1 MSAAAASLAE
11 PHPMAHQSGAALDDA
26 VVMAA
31 EIVAGHDGA
40 AELMIR
46 LRHAN
51 GAQSAMSLD
60 PETGFNLLRAGG
72 AASLSDLVGKP
83 WLALIK
89 DL

>member
-1 MSAAAASLAE
+1 MSAAAQLAPASV
-11 PHPMAHQSGAALDDA
+11 LDDA
-26 VVMAA
+26 VVEGAQV
-31 EIVAGHDGA
+31 VAGHDGA

-51 GAQSAMSLD
+51 GASSAVTLD
-60 PETGFNLLRAGG
+60 PETGFDLLRAGA
-72 AASLSDLVGKP
+72 AASLADLVGRP

>member
-1 MSAAAASLAE
+1 MSAAI
-11 PHPMAHQSGAALDDA
+11 ALDDA
-26 VVMAA
+26 VVEGV

-40 AELMIR
+40 AELLIR

-51 GAQSAMSLD
+51 GATSAVTLD
-60 PETGFNLLRAGG
+60 PETGFDLLRAGV
-72 AASLSDLVGKP
+72 AASLADLVGKP

>member
-1 MSAAAASLAE
+1 MTAAAAQLA
-11 PHPMAHQSGAALDDA
+11 PAPALDNA
-26 VVMAA
+26 VVAAA

-51 GAQSAMSLD
+51 GATSSITLD
-60 PETGFNLLRAGG
+60 PETGFDLLRAGA
-72 AASLSDLVGKP
+72 AASLADLVGLP

-89 DL
+89 DF

>member
-1 MSAAAASLAE
+1 MTAAAAMVA
-11 PHPMAHQSGAALDDA
+11 PAQALDAA
-26 VVMAA
+26 VVTAA

-40 AELMIR
+40 AELLIR

-51 GAQSAMSLD
+51 GAVSAVTLD
-60 PETGFNLLRAGG
+60 PDTGFDLLRASS
-72 AASLSDLVGKP
+72 AASLADLVGQP

>member
-1 MSAAAASLAE
+1 MSAAAQLAPASV
-11 PHPMAHQSGAALDDA
+11 LDDA
-26 VVMAA
+26 VVEGA
-31 EIVAGHDGA
+31 EVVAGHDGA

-51 GAQSAMSLD
+51 GASSAVTLD
-60 PETGFNLLRAGG
+60 PETGFDLLRAGA
-72 AASLSDLVGKP
+72 AASLADLVGRP

>member
-1 MSAAAASLAE
+1 MSAAAAK
-11 PHPMAHQSGAALDDA
+11 LDPAPVLDAA
-26 VVMAA
+26 VVTAA

-40 AELMIR
+40 AELLIR

-51 GAQSAMSLD
+51 GATSAVTLD
-60 PETGFNLLRAGG
+60 PETGFDLLRAGV
-72 AASLSDLVGKP
+72 AASLADLVGKP

>member
-1 MSAAAASLAE
+1 MTAAAASLA
-11 PHPMAHQSGAALDDA
+11 PAQALDA
-26 VVMAA
+26 AIVTAA

-40 AELMIR
+40 AELLIR

-51 GAQSAMSLD
+51 GAVSAVTLD
-60 PETGFNLLRAGG
+60 PETGFDLLRAGA
-72 AASLSDLVGKP
+72 AASLADLVGKP

>member
-1 MSAAAASLAE
+1 MSAAAARLTPVS
-11 PHPMAHQSGAALDDA
+11 ALDAA
-26 VVMAA
+26 VVTAA

-40 AELMIR
+40 AELLIR

-51 GAQSAMSLD
+51 GATSAVTLD
-60 PETGFNLLRAGG
+60 PDTGFDLLRAGS
-72 AASLSDLVGKP
+72 AASLADLVGQP

>member
-1 MSAAAASLAE
+1 MSAAAAQLA
-11 PHPMAHQSGAALDDA
+11 PAPALDDA
-26 VVMAA
+26 VVEDAA
-31 EIVAGHDGA
+31 IVAGHDGA

-51 GAQSAMSLD
+51 GALSAVTLD
-60 PETGFNLLRAGG
+60 PETGFDLLRASGS
-72 AASLSDLVGKP
+72 ASLADLVGRA

>member
-1 MSAAAASLAE
+1 MTATAQLA
-11 PHPMAHQSGAALDDA
+11 PAAALDDA
-26 VVMAA
+26 IVEEAA
-31 EIVAGHDGA
+31 IVAGHDGA

-51 GAQSAMSLD
+51 GALSAVTLD
-60 PETGFNLLRAGG
+60 PETGFDLLRAGA
-72 AASLSDLVGKP
+72 AASLADLVGRP

>member
-1 MSAAAASLAE
+1 MSAAAARLAE
-11 PHPMAHQSGAALDDA
+11 PVPVAALDDA
-26 VVMAA
+26 VVTAA

-51 GAQSAMSLD
+51 GAESAVTLD
-60 PETGFNLLRAGG
+60 PATGFDLLRSGA
-72 AASLSDLVGKP
+72 AASLADLVGRP

>member
-1 MSAAAASLAE
+1 MTVAAARLE
-11 PHPMAHQSGAALDDA
+11 PRPALDAA
-26 VVMAA
+26 VVMRA

-51 GAQSAMSLD
+51 GAESAVTLD
-60 PETGFNLLRAGG
+60 PETGFDLLRAGS
-72 AASLSDLVGKP
+72 AASLADLVGQS